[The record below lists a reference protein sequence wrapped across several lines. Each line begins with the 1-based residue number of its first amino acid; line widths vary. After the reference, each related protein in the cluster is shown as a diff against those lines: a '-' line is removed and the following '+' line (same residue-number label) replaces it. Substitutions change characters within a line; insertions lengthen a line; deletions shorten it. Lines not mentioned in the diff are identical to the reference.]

1 MQKISRVNMTFI
13 SICFAIVLITILS
26 FLLPIIS
33 LKASEIIL
41 DRYSTILLYPFTI
54 QNFMIILFVIGLGEL
69 FLRWKETH
77 SEYLYVINQYLPE
90 DERTLL
96 QSHDLGPIR
105 QKVLKDIKK
114 SGAFLPNMIN
124 RCILQFQVN
133 QSVSET
139 NNLLTSMSEIY
150 SHQID
155 LKYHILRYISWAIPT
170 VGFIGTVVG
179 IAYALGDIKP
189 SDPDLLLSV
198 TTKLSVAFNTT
209 LLALI
214 LSSILVFCIHWIQE
228 KEETCLN
235 KAMEYCLNN
244 FINRLYTSIK

>member
-1 MQKISRVNMTFI
+1 MTLI
-13 SICFAIVLITILS
+13 SIVLGIVFIIFLS
-26 FLLPIIS
+26 ILLPIVSI
-33 LKASEIIL
+33 KASGIIL
-41 DRYSTILLYPFTI
+41 DRYSTIFLYPFTI
-54 QNFMIILFVIGLGEL
+54 QNFMIILFAIGLGEL
-69 FLRWKETH
+69 FVRWKESR
-77 SEYLYVINQYLPE
+77 SEFLYTKKQYLPE
-90 DERTLL
+90 DSRTIL
-96 QSHDLGPIR
+96 QSHNLGSIR
-105 QKVLKDIKK
+105 QKVLKDVNDY
-114 SGAFLPNMIN
+114 GAFLPNMIN

-155 LKYHILRYISWAIPT
+155 LKYHLLRYISWAIPT

-179 IAYALGDIKP
+179 IAYALGDINP
-189 SDPDLLLSV
+189 NDPNLLLSV
-198 TTKLSVAFNTT
+198 TSKLSVAFNTT

-244 FINRLYTSIK
+244 FINRLYTSKL